1 MLEAAAAP
9 WGKSDSG
16 FHPADLHTQAASSL
30 SIHRH
35 GLGPAVPPVPRAFS
49 TQSLFSASIKI
60 RFALLLWWQAVELLL
75 LELLLVSVEDSARPA
90 YEREGELSWYFL
102 QFFKERRVSME
113 QSYRGGDGA
122 RPSDCFVLKPRL
134 PL

>member
-1 MLEAAAAP
+1 MGSAATGQGCEVLETAAAP
-9 WGKSDSG
+9 QGKSDLG

-30 SIHRH
+30 GIHRH
-35 GLGPAVPPVPRAFS
+35 GLGQAAPPVPRACS
-49 TQSLFSASIKI
+49 AQSLFSVGIKI

-75 LELLLVSVEDSARPA
+75 LELLPASVEDSARPA

-113 QSYRGGDGA
+113 R
-122 RPSDCFVLKPRL
+122 CV
-134 PL
+134 